1 MIGDLNTGGPR
12 DLEKGGAPFFG
23 AQLFEDLTKKAGL
36 TDLSNPASS
45 TSESTTNRAV
55 EAVNRAAGDSS
66 PFARP
71 RLGPKAKI
79 PNHDGTRLRFARDS
93 PLEQAGFELP
103 VPLATVSL

>member
-1 MIGDLNTGGPR
+1 MRRTLAAPLQRRLSPSGRWVAGIVGERHDSELDR
-12 DLEKGGAPFFG
+12 DPCAIPH
-23 AQLFEDLTKKAGL
+23 GL
-36 TDLSNPASS
+36 RNCVPCA
-45 TSESTTNRAV
+45 
-55 EAVNRAAGDSS
+55 DSS
-66 PFARP
+66 PFTRP